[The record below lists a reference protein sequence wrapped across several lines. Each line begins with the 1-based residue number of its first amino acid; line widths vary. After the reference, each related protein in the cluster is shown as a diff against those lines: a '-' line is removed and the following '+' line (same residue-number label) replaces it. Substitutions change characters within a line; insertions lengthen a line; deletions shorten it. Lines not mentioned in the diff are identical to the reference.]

1 VLKVVWRVVLKFVKF
16 CAVVRP
22 AKPAMARRENRI
34 IFVEELARKYS
45 LRKKK

>member
-1 VLKVVWRVVLKFVKF
+1 VLKVLLRVVLKFVEF

-22 AKPAMARRENRI
+22 AKPAMARRENSF
-34 IFVEELARKYS
+34 IFVEGLARQYS